1 MPRTPVEMC
10 SDVGAMTAVAPRPED
25 VQATFCATLV
35 DEWAR
40 AGVVDAVIAPG
51 SRSTPMALA
60 LAGDGR
66 IRVQVHHDERSA
78 AFLAL
83 GCSLVTG
90 EPTVVLTT
98 SGTAA
103 VELHPAVVEAD
114 LSLVPLLV
122 CTADRPPELFDVGA
136 PQAIDQIHLFGRSP
150 RWAHAPGVADAAGA
164 PRWRSLA
171 ARAYAEATG
180 TKPGPVH
187 LDLAF
192 REPLLGTAG
201 ELPPAREGGEG
212 PWAWR
217 NPPGAPEDPVI
228 DPRQDLQG
236 RRGVVLAGPG
246 SGDGEAVAALAG
258 ALGWPVVAAPQAPV
272 WRAPGATVVGADPI
286 LRDPAAAEALRPEVV
301 LHLGL
306 PLASRVV
313 GEWAASSG
321 ATHLVAAGPGRW
333 VDPHGIAAV
342 VLGDDL
348 DGLLAAWA
356 ARLDGIEPADGGAWR
371 RRWQAASDAAQAALA
386 EVLEEAA
393 GPTEPGAAAALVEAL
408 PAGGRLVVSSSMPV
422 RDLEWYV
429 AGGRD
434 VEVLANR
441 GANGIDGVVS
451 TAVGV
456 AAASGAPTALLIG
469 DVAFLHD
476 TNGLIGAAQRG
487 ADLVAVVIDNDGGGI
502 FSFLPQGQTL
512 PEPTFEQLFGTPH
525 GLDLVAVARSFGASA
540 SVVDGDLAGAVGAA
554 LTAGGV
560 HVLVVRTERAANR
573 ALHARLN
580 DAVAASVAVALG

>member
-1 MPRTPVEMC
+1 MPRALVEMW
-10 SDVGAMTAVAPRPED
+10 SDVGAMTAPAARPED

-40 AGVVDAVIAPG
+40 AGVTDAVIAPG

-60 LAGDGR
+60 LVRDR
-66 IRVQVHHDERSA
+66 RLRVHVHHDERSA
-78 AFLAL
+78 AFLAV
-83 GCSLVTG
+83 GRSLVTG

-98 SGTAA
+98 SGTGA

-114 LSLVPLLV
+114 LAAVPLLV
-122 CTADRPPELFDVGA
+122 CTADRPAELFDVGA
-136 PQAIDQIHLFGRSP
+136 PQAIDQTHLFGRSP
-150 RWAHAPGVADAAGA
+150 RWAHAPGVADVTGAA
-164 PRWRSLA
+164 RWRPLA

-180 TKPGPVH
+180 PRPGPVH

-201 ELPPAREGGEG
+201 ELPPAREGAGG

-217 NPPGAPEDPVI
+217 TSAGAPEDPVI

-246 SGDGEAVAALAG
+246 SGDGEAVAALAS

-272 WRAPGATVVGADPI
+272 WRIPGASVVAADAL
-286 LRDPAAAEALRPEVV
+286 LRDAPVAEALRPEVV

-313 GEWAASSG
+313 GEWAAASG
-321 ATHLVAAGPGRW
+321 ASHLAAAGPGRW
-333 VDPHGIAAV
+333 VDPHGVAAV
-342 VLGDDL
+342 VLADDV
-348 DGLLAAWA
+348 DGLLASWA
-356 ARLDGIEPADGGAWR
+356 ARLHGIEPVDDGAWR
-371 RRWQAASDAAQAALA
+371 RRWQDASDAAGAAIA
-386 EVLEEAA
+386 EVLA
-393 GPTEPGAAAALVEAL
+393 GEVGVTEPGAAAALVDAL
-408 PAGGRLVVSSSMPV
+408 PPGARLVVSSSMPV

-451 TAVGV
+451 TAVG
-456 AAASGAPTALLIG
+456 AALAGGPTALLIG

-476 TNGLIGAAQRG
+476 SNGLLGASDRG
-487 ADLVAVVIDNDGGGI
+487 IDLVVVVVDNDGGGI
-502 FSFLPQGQTL
+502 FSFLPQAAAL
-512 PEPTFEQLFGTPH
+512 PAPEFEQLFGTPH
-525 GLDLVAVARSFGASA
+525 GLDLAALASAYGVPA
-540 SVVDGDLAGAVGAA
+540 SVVRDDLPSHLRSA
-554 LTAGGV
+554 LAAGGV
-560 HVLVVRTERAANR
+560 RVLVVPTDRAANR
-573 ALHARLN
+573 SLHGRLN
-580 DAVAASVAVALG
+580 DAVAAAVRPVVG